1 MQEIKYTTDALASLT
16 ALINFIEAKDT
27 EGAGI
32 RWLEHYENNLKQAFE
47 NAGKKRL
54 CNNATFKKL
63 NLRCIYFN
71 DWLIAFSIRENFILI
86 EALLHKSRI
95 AD

>member
-1 MQEIKYTTDALASLT
+1 MQIRYTVDAFASLT
-16 ALINFIEAKDT
+16 QLINFIESKNT
-27 EGAGI
+27 VGAGV
-32 RWLEHYENNLKQAFE
+32 RWLDKYERFLINSFV
-47 NAGKKRL
+47 NARRKRL

-71 DWLIAFSIRENFILI
+71 DWLIAFSIHKNFVLI

>member
-1 MQEIKYTTDALASLT
+1 MQIKYTTDAFASLVQ
-16 ALINFIEAKDT
+16 LINFIETKNTA
-27 EGAGI
+27 GAGV
-32 RWLEHYENNLKQAFE
+32 RWLDKYEQFLIKSFI
-47 NAGKKRL
+47 NAKRRRI

-71 DWLIAFSIRENFILI
+71 DWLIAFSVHENFVLI

-95 AD
+95 TE